1 MTDRRWRMTPRQ
13 SIEAE
18 CRRRGHHEVV
28 AGCLRLL
35 DRDDSDPGLVLGGP
49 AAQELLDAGLERRAR
64 R

>member
-1 MTDRRWRMTPRQ
+1 MTPRQ

-35 DRDDSDPGLVLGGP
+35 DRDDSDPELVLALGGP